1 MKPRQTEEPRLSLP
15 SGTPLL
21 GTLSYA
27 GEVGTAVVVYVH
39 GFGSVRGGAKAAALA
54 AACAR
59 RGWTF
64 AAFDFRGHGQSG
76 GSMLDLRGS
85 ALQHDLETVRAY
97 LATRGVRELFL
108 VGSSMGAWAA
118 AWFAV
123 RRRAAVP
130 ACVALAPAFDFLAGR
145 WSRLSDAERELWRH
159 TGRLR
164 VRNQFVDVEI
174 GYGLME
180 EADVFRVEDLAAAWA
195 TPLLVYHGMR
205 DESVPYTESLAFVE
219 RTGFPGVELRLLKD
233 GDHRLLNY
241 QDEIAEAA
249 CDFFARWW
257 HKEG

>member
-15 SGTPLL
+15 SGTPLQ

-27 GEVGTAVVVYVH
+27 GEPGSAAVVYVH
-39 GFGSVRGGAKAAALA
+39 GFGSARSGAKAATLE

-64 AAFDFRGHGQSG
+64 AAFDFRGHGGSG

-85 ALQHDLETVRAY
+85 GLQHDLETVRAY
-97 LATRGVRELFL
+97 LATRGVRRLFP

-123 RRRAAVP
+123 RRREVVP

-164 VRNQFVDVEI
+164 VRNEFVDVEI
-174 GYGLME
+174 GYGLE

-195 TPLLVYHGMR
+195 APLLIYHGMR
-205 DESVPYTESLAFVE
+205 DETVPYTESLAFVE
-219 RTGFPGVELRLLKD
+219 RTAFPDVELRLLKD

-241 QDEIAEAA
+241 QDEIAEAT
-249 CDFFARWW
+249 CRFFTRW
-257 HKEG
+257 